1 MSFGHLSV
9 SVSCNV
15 RTIVQIL
22 TLNDR
27 FTVPSVLSSA
37 SNGPGS
43 GRSLPVQDEVSVAG
57 EIAEPTDG
65 YLLVIKVHEG
75 TYNLNSNSLHHA

>member
-1 MSFGHLSV
+1 MLGTPCMLG
-9 SVSCNV
+9 
-15 RTIVQIL
+15 T

-27 FTVPSVLSSA
+27 FTVPSVQRI
-37 SNGPGS
+37 NGPGS
-43 GRSLPVQDEVSVAG
+43 RRSLPVQDEVSVAG